1 MGASAPQTFKGI
13 TPDQY
18 AQLIERAKG
27 AGIEM
32 KGNSGSASKF
42 GVEVQWNYVPETQE
56 LTLQCLKHPFF
67 MSVADVDARICNL
80 VHQTLA

>member
-13 TPDQY
+13 APDQY
-18 AQLIERAKG
+18 ARLIEKAKG
-27 AGIEM
+27 AGIAME
-32 KGNSGSASKF
+32 GNSGTASKF
-42 GVEVQWNYVPETQE
+42 GVEMQWNYAPETQE

-67 MSVADVDARICNL
+67 VKAEDVDGKIRDL